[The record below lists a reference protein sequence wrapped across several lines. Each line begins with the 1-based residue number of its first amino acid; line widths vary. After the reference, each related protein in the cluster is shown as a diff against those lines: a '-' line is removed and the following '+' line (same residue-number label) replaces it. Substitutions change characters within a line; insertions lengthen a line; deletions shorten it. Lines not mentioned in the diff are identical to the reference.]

1 MNYFQRSHNFGT
13 CFLALLLGVVVT
25 SCSPT
30 SKKYA
35 ANRATEIGEIFFK
48 GTDSYTEK
56 EKQLKLTYEEASK
69 AYRNWHK
76 KTYGEDR
83 LAVGRHSII
92 VGDFYVISINSR
104 MKAPGISLFGYYV
117 NGNTGQVSLKGR
129 SNEFVRRKDGSYKI
143 VVEPRIIVEPK

>member
-1 MNYFQRSHNFGT
+1 MKTHNISIYLP
-13 CFLALLLGVVVT
+13 FLFILFVT

-35 ANRATEIGEIFFK
+35 ANRAAEIGEIFFK

-56 EKQLKLTYEEASK
+56 EKQLNLTYEEASK

-83 LAVGRHSII
+83 LAVGEHSII
-92 VGDFYVISINSR
+92 VGDFYVFSTNSR